1 MFVTNKKKGDKRIME
16 KRTRYI
22 DGLMMGA
29 GIGDRCQVLKDGKW
43 YLTSSV
49 EDYIVLPGLVQI
61 ETQNTIYKTKE
72 VCEAYSIWVD
82 CGNYW
87 VDCGLGN
94 WLHFAPEEISSS
106 RLNAWGDLEE
116 IRTESKIFRLVE
128 RRLA

>member
-1 MFVTNKKKGDKRIME
+1 ME
-16 KRTRYI
+16 KRIRFI

-29 GIGDRCQVLKDGKW
+29 GIGDRCQILKDGKW

-49 EDYIVLPGLVQI
+49 ENYMVLPGLVQI
-61 ETQNTIYKTKE
+61 ETKNTIYKTKE

-106 RLNAWGDLEE
+106 RLNAWRELEE